1 MAEIIRWDQGYH
13 WDDGNHYDLPPL
25 FPLPTLKGLKQ
36 MTADFI
42 PPGKGDYRAWLLN
55 LKTNI
60 TTQGPLFSLAAGEV
74 TATTGACTAQIALA
88 DAAVAAASALKSALQ
103 AEADGKKTTN
113 TLLRNKISDWKQ
125 MSGFTPAIA
134 QELRVI
140 SSAAAFD
147 PGAYKP
153 EFKVKITGGE
163 IRLDWV
169 KKGADAVHIYG
180 RLRGQPGWTLL
191 GMDTSSPCID
201 GRPLAQPNVAETREY
216 MLRGVLTDVEIGLDS
231 DIQTITWGGA

>member
-1 MAEIIRWDQGYH
+1 MADIIRFDQGYH
-13 WDDGNHYDLPPL
+13 YDDGNCYDLPPL
-25 FPLPTLKGLKQ
+25 FPLPKLKALKH
-36 MTADFI
+36 MAGDFI
-42 PPGKGDYRAWLLN
+42 PKTKGDYRAWLLN
-55 LKTNI
+55 LKNQI
-60 TTQGPLFSLAAGEV
+60 TTQGPLFTLAAGEV
-74 TATTGACTAQIALA
+74 TATTAACTAQIALA
-88 DAAVAAASALKSALQ
+88 DAAVAAAAALKSALQ
-103 AEADGKKTTN
+103 AEADGKKTTDA
-113 TLLRNKISDWKQ
+113 LLRHKISAWKQ
-125 MSGFTPAIA
+125 MPGFTPAIA

-140 SSAAAFD
+140 GSAAAFD

-191 GMDTSSPCID
+191 GMDTSSPYID
-201 GRPLAQPNVAETREY
+201 GRPLVQANVAEVREY

-231 DIQTITWGGA
+231 DIQSITWGGA

>member
-1 MAEIIRWDQGYH
+1 MADIIRFDQGYH
-13 WDDGNHYDLPPL
+13 WDDGNCYDLPPL
-25 FPLPTLKGLKQ
+25 FPLPKLKGLKH
-36 MTADFI
+36 MAGDFI

-74 TATTGACTAQIALA
+74 TATTAACTAQIALA

-113 TLLRNKISDWKQ
+113 ALLRNKISDWKQ
-125 MSGFTPAIA
+125 MPLFTPAIA

-140 SSAAAFD
+140 GTAATFD

-153 EFKVKITGGE
+153 DFKVKISGGE

-191 GMDTSSPCID
+191 GMDTSSPYID
-201 GRPLAQPNVAETREY
+201 GRPLAQANVPEAREY
-216 MLRGVLTDVEIGLDS
+216 MLRGVLQDVEIGLDS
-231 DIQTITWGGA
+231 DIHSITWGGA

>member
-1 MAEIIRWDQGYH
+1 MADIIRFDQGYH
-13 WDDGNHYDLPPL
+13 WDDGNHYDQPPSFALPK
-25 FPLPTLKGLKQ
+25 LKARKIMAG
-36 MTADFI
+36 DFI

-55 LKTNI
+55 LKTQI
-60 TTQGPLFSLAAGEV
+60 TIQGPLFTLAAGEV
-74 TATTGACTAQIALA
+74 TATTTACTAQITLA
-88 DAAVAAASALKSALQ
+88 DAAVAAASALKAALQ

-113 TLLRNKISDWKQ
+113 ALLRNKISDWKQ
-125 MSGFTPAIA
+125 MPLFTATIA

-140 SSAAAFD
+140 GNAAAFD

-153 EFKVKITGGE
+153 EFKVKISGGE

-191 GMDTSSPCID
+191 GMDTSSPYID
-201 GRPLAQPNVAETREY
+201 GRPLAQANVPETREY
-216 MLRGVLTDVEIGLDS
+216 MLRGVVQDVEIGLDS
-231 DIQTITWGGA
+231 DILSLTWGGA